1 MALFVFLLTLLFV
14 SSIISNILRGMH
26 MRKCKIIISDLANIN
41 TLILDEEK
49 NVCLY
54 NNIQRDENV
63 ELLLCQIEDVISEQP
78 NEENKYLIVD
88 GVEIEIYF
96 IDNERKIQYKLNLN
110 NAPKACSKICK
121 IMEGING

>member
-1 MALFVFLLTLLFV
+1 
-14 SSIISNILRGMH
+14 
-26 MRKCKIIISDLANIN
+26 MRKCKIIISDLANTN

-54 NNIQRDENV
+54 NNNQLDENV